1 MEKQSVAITSGI
13 LVPDL
18 LPLDIQAI
26 TERSTRIWALEYD
39 PVRNNM
45 ANL

>member
-13 LVPDL
+13 LVPYL
-18 LPLDIQAI
+18 LPLDIQVI
-26 TERSTRIWALEYD
+26 TERSRIGALEHD